1 MKNKKVLMLLAVT
14 VALSGALS
22 ACSFGGDDAADQ
34 VVVETTPTPE
44 VTKAP
49 DPTPTTAP
57 ADAQNTTY
65 KSKDKSVSITVP
77 DATWA
82 NKTDGDDMISFESPE
97 QGKLLILHGAGDEA
111 MSVAVIPTTPDT
123 AVALEQ
129 ASDLEQGTDFVIHDY
144 TSTDINGIGVYSY
157 TVEYLN
163 NKSEY
168 AYVVNKYFANDNEFY
183 SITGSVKSKDDK
195 VLKKVK
201 KSVESF
207 TITGDSSLKSAA
219 AGSSDSSNKDTQN
232 TNGQTTDD
240 QTADSQTS
248 DSQGTTDQSSSGGS
262 SGSSKGGYSEEALSD
277 TNQTR
282 TLYRNTDGSSFVVH
296 ADGNGNWVDDYG
308 NTYDFVNSED
318 VYDQDGVDYYYH
330 GEAADVYYMPVE

>member
-1 MKNKKVLMLLAVT
+1 MKYKKVLMLLAVT
-14 VALSGALS
+14 VALSGTLS
-22 ACSFGGDDAADQ
+22 ACSFGGDDAGDQ

-44 VTKAP
+44 VTEAP

-65 KSKDKSVSITVP
+65 KSKDKSVSVTVP

-163 NKSEY
+163 DKSEY

-219 AGSSDSSNKDTQN
+219 SGSSDSKSTDAQGTD
-232 TNGQTTDD
+232 GQA
-240 QTADSQTS
+240 ADNQTS
-248 DSQGTTDQSSSGGS
+248 DTQGTAEQGGADSSTDSSAGS
-262 SGSSKGGYSEEALSD
+262 SNGGYSEDALSD

-282 TLYRNTDGSSFVVH
+282 TLYRNSDGHAFVVY
-296 ADGNGNWVDDYG
+296 ADGNGNWVDDSG
-308 NTYDFVNSED
+308 NTYDFVNDED